1 MSVSVEKLRGVPAK
15 VARGSAALAE
25 DCRGQNFFE
34 VDHGLRNL
42 LDLYMPDDLKSHM
55 WPHYESLGELAGGR
69 LDELADIAERHPPKL
84 HYRNRWGA
92 DEDWVEYHPAY
103 HEMEKIAFQDYG
115 LHAMSHRAGVLD
127 WPEKIPPIAKYAFT
141 YLFVQAE
148 FGIMCP
154 ISVTDTSMEILLKFA
169 DEDLQRR
176 YIDKMLLTDRETMLR
191 GTQFMTEKRGGSDVG
206 LLETEAVHD
215 GKDWRLYGEKWFCSH
230 VDADVAMI
238 LARPEGAPEGTK
250 GIGLFLL
257 PRTLPDGTR
266 NAYRVKR
273 LKPKMGTNSMASGE
287 IVLEGAVAYPVGDL
301 EHGLK
306 HMMVQ
311 VNLSRLS
318 HGVRAAS
325 MMRRC
330 YNEALAVARSRIAF
344 GGELIDKPLVRR
356 QLLKI
361 QVPTEQALSMY
372 AYTADQLGRAK
383 EGDKVADE
391 RVRILTPLYKFRAC
405 RDNPG
410 VATASMEMRGGNGYI
425 EDYINPRLVRD
436 AQIGLL
442 WEGTSNIN
450 GLDVVTRAV
459 AKVHAHKPVIE
470 DLTERLNGSNAVPP
484 ELRDR
489 AVTTLDR
496 VGAMA
501 EDVAKRGDEAQVRK
515 VSSAMYHAITAALMA
530 WEGATLGARGGDAR
544 RLLLARMVLDHRLS
558 ASDPLAVEDDRF
570 DQAAAALLIDD
581 MPVPLAK
588 ALEVLAM

>member
-176 YIDKMLLTDRETMLR
+176 FIDKMLLTDRETMLR

-501 EDVAKRGDEAQVRK
+501 EEVAKRGDEAQVRK

-581 MPVPLAK
+581 TPVPLAK

>member
-383 EGDKVADE
+383 EGDEVADE

-489 AVTTLDR
+489 AVSTLDR

-501 EDVAKRGDEAQVRK
+501 EEVAKRGDEAQVRK

-581 MPVPLAK
+581 TPVPLAK